1 MSKVKELVPEMFE
14 TTPPVTEEEKSDEE
28 NLRQKVRT
36 IVESQGKK
44 VLNI

>member
-14 TTPPVTEEEKSDEE
+14 TIPPVAEEEKRDEE
-28 NLRQKVRT
+28 NLRQKMKT
-36 IVESQGKK
+36 IIGSRGKK

>member
-14 TTPPVTEEEKSDEE
+14 TIPPVAEEEKRDEE